1 MTIKPVRIRDLVLGP
16 GRPGIC
22 IPIVGE
28 SEKEIVDQAIRIR
41 SYPCDLAEFRAD
53 WYEGVFDHDRHA
65 RLLCDLRE
73 ALGERPLLYT
83 FRTQAEGGKRDI
95 SYDSYRKLL
104 LSVSRSQMADMIDV
118 EGFIHNNAADLVQEI
133 HALGLPVILSYHD
146 FDKTESKDRLISRM
160 KDLQDMGA
168 DLVKIAVMPRCK
180 EDVKTLLAA
189 TLHMSEQEARVPL
202 VTMSM
207 SDLGRISRV
216 CGEWTGSCMTFGSA
230 GRSSAP
236 GQIDAADLN
245 RLLDFFHLKDPLGA

>member
-104 LSVSRSQMADMIDV
+104 LSVSRSQMADMIIV
-118 EGFIHNNAADLVQEI
+118 ISFFSVGFTAFLYLV
-133 HALGLPVILSYHD
+133 VDTILD
-146 FDKTESKDRLISRM
+146 MISGIKAKR
-160 KDLQDMGA
+160 KA
-168 DLVKIAVMPRCK
+168 RK
-180 EDVKTLLAA
+180 ERKAKEKEQA
-189 TLHMSEQEARVPL
+189 EAQEA
-202 VTMSM
+202 
-207 SDLGRISRV
+207 
-216 CGEWTGSCMTFGSA
+216 
-230 GRSSAP
+230 
-236 GQIDAADLN
+236 
-245 RLLDFFHLKDPLGA
+245 